1 MGEVA
6 KKRKSVVRGKVR
18 RADELNELPPGP
30 DVGPKFLWWR
40 GQWWRVAEVF
50 NEMESGEGHSLH
62 PCPGKK
68 TIRLEAIDEKP
79 G

>member
-1 MGEVA
+1 MGEA
-6 KKRKSVVRGKVR
+6 ARKLKPRARGKVR
-18 RADELNELPPGP
+18 RVAKPEELPPGP
-30 DVGPKFLWWR
+30 DVGPEYLWWQ

-50 NEMESGEGHSLH
+50 NEAQWGTGKTLH

-68 TIRLEAIDEKP
+68 TIRLEATDEKP